1 MLLLLRGDEQGESD
15 GRTNEE
21 NDEVDGDETK
31 RTHKKS
37 LSIKGRHLVF
47 DAHS

>member
-1 MLLLLRGDEQGESD
+1 MLLLLIRDEQGETD